1 MDNSSKYKKTK
12 TVNSPYPYYIV
23 AALWLIGA
31 FIFNYYKLPVLLI
44 IGAISIVVYIIA
56 KKIFPPKTV
65 VVAEE
70 VFEPSK
76 TGNKDVDLVLQEGYK
91 YIKRIH
97 ELNDLIPH
105 QRLSELMDKMETVS
119 RSIFEHIAE
128 NPDKVSLIRRTV
140 NYYLPSTIKMME
152 TWHEMSTKDVK
163 PDNITSSMEKI
174 ENVMETMVKV
184 FEKQLDTLYFHTALD
199 ISVEIDVLESMFAQE
214 GIK

>member
-1 MDNSSKYKKTK
+1 M
-12 TVNSPYPYYIV
+12 
-23 AALWLIGA
+23 
-31 FIFNYYKLPVLLI
+31 
-44 IGAISIVVYIIA
+44 
-56 KKIFPPKTV
+56 
-65 VVAEE
+65 
-70 VFEPSK
+70 
-76 TGNKDVDLVLQEGYK
+76 QEGYK

-184 FEKQLDTLYFHTALD
+184 FEKQLDTP
-199 ISVEIDVLESMFAQE
+199 ISTPHSISRSKSMCWKACLPRKESNNL
-214 GIK
+214 IRSRRS